1 MSRLVL
7 LLEEES
13 MRVLLDGLLPR
24 LFPTLPF
31 RCIPHEGK
39 TDLEK
44 SVPRKLRAWREPGV
58 RFAVVR
64 DNDGGDCRALKDALR
79 RLCQTGR
86 RDSTLIR
93 IACQEL
99 EAWYL
104 GEPDALADAFGDET
118 LRTIGRRARLRDPD
132 AVPSPS
138 EAVEQ
143 LVPEFQKVSGARRMA
158 QHLSRERNRSASF
171 QVFVA
176 GIEVIATDLVP
187 AESAGGG

>member
-13 MRVLLDGLLPR
+13 MQVLLEELLPR
-24 LFPTLPF
+24 LFPALPF
-31 RCIPHEGK
+31 KCVPHEGK

-44 SVPRKLRAWREPGV
+44 SVPHKLRAWREPGV

-64 DNDGGDCRALKDALR
+64 DNDGKDCRALKAALR
-79 RLCQTGR
+79 HLCHAGR
-86 RDSTLIR
+86 RDDVLIR

-104 GEPDALADAFGDET
+104 GEPDALADAFGDEA
-118 LRTIGRRARLRDPD
+118 LRAIGWRARFRDPD
-132 AVPSPS
+132 AVLRPS

-158 QHLSRERNRSASF
+158 QHLSRERNTSASF
-171 QVFVA
+171 QAFAA
-176 GIEVIATDLVP
+176 GVETIG
-187 AESAGGG
+187 AELAANEARANG